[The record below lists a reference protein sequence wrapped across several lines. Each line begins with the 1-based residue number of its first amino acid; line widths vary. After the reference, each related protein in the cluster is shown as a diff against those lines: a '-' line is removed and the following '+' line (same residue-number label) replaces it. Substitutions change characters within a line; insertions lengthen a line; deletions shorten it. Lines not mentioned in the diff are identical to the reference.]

1 MCLCACMI
9 HCRTVGRRVAW
20 KLVHTS
26 HWLWSRHW
34 VSESTESTE
43 LGNANWTK
51 FWRSEWNLAKKFS
64 LHKMLWRLKAAN
76 CQSFSLAK
84 RGRTFPSIQG
94 TSCHFALT
102 AEPPATQLICDLCRT
117 KRPATKT
124 GLKNKLRQNPSPDLA
139 LQSTWIGRLSNLMS
153 LDVTWCH
160 LMSSNLPR
168 SRKKGLAAQRHIL
181 VRGGLFRFHSA
192 ILEDEPLRKGHE
204 NSKTN
209 VTMSQCFKE
218 LQRKYH
224 ISIVLLCEFKS
235 LRRQFSHLASAITW
249 PRSVAASPAFWQ
261 T

>member
-124 GLKNKLRQNPSPDLA
+124 GLKIKLRQNPSPDLA

-160 LMSSNLPR
+160 LMSLDVTWCLQIYHDPEKRASPL
-168 SRKKGLAAQRHIL
+168 S
-181 VRGGLFRFHSA
+181 VTFWSVGGCLGSTVPSWRMNPWEKDMK
-192 ILEDEPLRKGHE
+192 IQKQ
-204 NSKTN
+204 
-209 VTMSQCFKE
+209 MSQC
-218 LQRKYH
+218 H
-224 ISIVLLCEFKS
+224 N
-235 LRRQFSHLASAITW
+235 ASKI
-249 PRSVAASPAFWQ
+249 F
-261 T
+261 